1 MDRKSTI
8 GTAAGKTGG
17 GASYMPEEFQTPVM
31 EPPAGFFSRTF
42 RAFQY
47 PDFRLMWAGAFT
59 STTGTW
65 MQDVAQSWLVLEMT
79 GSASFLGLLNFF
91 ANLPFVLFSL
101 VGGVTADRFD
111 RRKLL
116 LGSQY
121 TQMACAFVL
130 TALVAFHHIR
140 VWHM

>member
-1 MDRKSTI
+1 MAEEVQTI
-8 GTAAGKTGG
+8 IT
-17 GASYMPEEFQTPVM
+17 ER
-31 EPPAGFFSRTF
+31 PPGVLNRTF
-42 RAFQY
+42 RAFKY

-79 GSASFLGLLNFF
+79 GSARYLGLLNFM

-111 RRKLL
+111 RRKML

-121 TQMACAFVL
+121 TQMACAFIL
-130 TALVAFHHIR
+130 TALLALHHIR
-140 VWHM
+140 VWHMMVLVFI